1 MATKKTDTK
10 AVKAAEKE
18 AEVKAAPAAEKPV
31 EKKAAEKK
39 APAKKAPAKKAPA
52 KKTEVKTTVTVE
64 FGGKAVKAQDVLAKV
79 KKAVGRSAVKTLEI
93 YMNVDEQKAYYVVN
107 GEGGPDKYVEL

>member
-1 MATKKTDTK
+1 MATKKADAK
-10 AVKAAEKE
+10 AVKAPE
-18 AEVKAAPAAEKPV
+18 AEVKAAAPEKPAEK
-31 EKKAAEKK
+31 AEKK

-52 KKTEVKTTVTVE
+52 KKAEVKTTVTVE

-79 KKAVGRSAVKTLEI
+79 KKAVGRTAVKTLEI

-107 GEGGPDKYVEL
+107 GEGGPDKYVEM